1 MNQLL
6 PARRAHRTSRS
17 RKPALVN
24 SPEEQGALRCRGC
37 SAGGLRTILDLGCL
51 PLANGLLNERQ
62 VLEPEPTYPLILVF
76 CSRCALVQIT
86 ETLPAADLYG
96 QYVYFSSYSDTMLG
110 ESRRIAERMIRVH
123 RLDQNSRVIE
133 IASNDGY
140 LLQFYK
146 EAGVSV
152 LGVEPASNVAA
163 AAIGRGIPT
172 VCDFFSPAIAQQ
184 LCEEG
189 KRADVIHAHN
199 VLAHVADI
207 HDFFRGLAMLLESE
221 GVIAIEV
228 PYVRDMIEGAEFDTI
243 YHEHLSY
250 FSLSAL
256 DRIGE
261 LHGLAITGVEHLS
274 IHGGSLRI
282 FMAHAGTGAPVC
294 DSVPRMLDEEQ
305 RCGLTSASFYEK
317 FARRV
322 ERLRCRLVSHLRS
335 LKSQGARLAAYGA
348 SAKGTTLLNFCG
360 IDGGILDFV
369 VDRSPAKHGLYTPG
383 THLPIYNVEALLR
396 QMPDFVVLLAWNWAD
411 EIVEQQAE
419 YRHRGGRFI
428 VPIPEL
434 RVI

>member
-1 MNQLL
+1 
-6 PARRAHRTSRS
+6 
-17 RKPALVN
+17 
-24 SPEEQGALRCRGC
+24 
-37 SAGGLRTILDLGCL
+37 
-51 PLANGLLNERQ
+51 
-62 VLEPEPTYPLILVF
+62 
-76 CSRCALVQIT
+76 
-86 ETLPAADLYG
+86 
-96 QYVYFSSYSDTMLG
+96 MLG

>member
-1 MNQLL
+1 
-6 PARRAHRTSRS
+6 
-17 RKPALVN
+17 
-24 SPEEQGALRCRGC
+24 
-37 SAGGLRTILDLGCL
+37 
-51 PLANGLLNERQ
+51 
-62 VLEPEPTYPLILVF
+62 VLEPEPTYPLILAF

-86 ETLPAADLYG
+86 ETLPAADLYR
-96 QYVYFSSYSDTMLG
+96 QYVYFSSYSSTMLG
-110 ESRRIAERMIRVH
+110 ESRRIAERIIRVR
-123 RLDQNSRVIE
+123 RLNQNSRVIE

-146 EAGVSV
+146 EAGISV

-256 DRIGE
+256 HRIGE
-261 LHGLAITGVEHLS
+261 LHALAITDVERLS

-282 FMAHAGTGAPVC
+282 LMTHAGTGAPVC
-294 DSVPRMLDEEQ
+294 DSVPRMLDEER
-305 RCGLTSASFYEK
+305 RCGLTSAAFYDG
-317 FARRV
+317 FAAQV
-322 ERLRCRLVSHLRS
+322 KRLRCKLVSHLRS

-348 SAKGTTLLNFCG
+348 SAKGATLLNFCG

-383 THLPIYNVEALLR
+383 THLPIHNVEALLR

-411 EIVEQQAE
+411 EIIEQQAE